1 MKSYTKCVHLFMH
14 VFMYLLNPFDGQ
26 GKVID
31 RWTFGRV
38 RSKSEVGIFKT
49 WSPETPTRLL
59 RSQRIVHVCQA
70 AFNEE
75 IN

>member
-1 MKSYTKCVHLFMH
+1 MNSYTKCVHLLMP

-38 RSKSEVGIFKT
+38 RSKGELGGLKP
-49 WSPETPTRLL
+49 WSPESPTRLL
-59 RSQRIVHVCQA
+59 RSQRIAHVCQA